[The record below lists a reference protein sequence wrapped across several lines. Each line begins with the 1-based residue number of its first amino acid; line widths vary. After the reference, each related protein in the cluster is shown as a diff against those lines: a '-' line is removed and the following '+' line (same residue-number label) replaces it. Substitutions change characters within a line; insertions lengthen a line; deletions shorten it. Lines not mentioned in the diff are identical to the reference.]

1 MRAVASRGL
10 FGATVGSLSYLF
22 YKQAELQELIR
33 DEGDRFL
40 RNFQLE
46 ATGPHGSNGLK
57 QTAFDSCMR
66 QYGACVLLQAL
77 PLHSHAMQ
85 KPKEGHLAE
94 VLEGITFQGRPLLG
108 PSKRINLDVAGAAIG
123 SALAMPLLFPGSF
136 LAGALVGHSSGYIL
150 SMLQSMK
157 QPSVKALLET
167 ACSRFVR
174 QMSNLMCA
182 ADAFGLL
189 SFGFALPLKFGRLSK
204 RGRQFLAIFLVMY
217 PSTPSEP
224 SEIHIEIVVK
234 LKL

>member
-46 ATGPHGSNGLK
+46 VTGPHGSNGLK
-57 QTAFDSCMR
+57 QKAFDSCMR
-66 QYGACVLLQAL
+66 QYGACVLLQVL

-108 PSKRINLDVAGAAIG
+108 PSKSINLDVAGAAIG

-157 QPSVKALLET
+157 QPSVKALLER

-174 QMSNLMCA
+174 QMS
-182 ADAFGLL
+182 
-189 SFGFALPLKFGRLSK
+189 
-204 RGRQFLAIFLVMY
+204 Q
-217 PSTPSEP
+217 
-224 SEIHIEIVVK
+224 
-234 LKL
+234 